1 MLANTKGG
9 YTVINKKLL
18 VAAALALTLSISSS
32 CTMINKPVTT
42 NNPIVESKVDEA
54 EENGV
59 MKEYENMLDDE
70 INIKEFI
77 SFVDKNIGLLSPEN
91 ATKLVVKLEELQKNY
106 FAQLEDKYYT
116 TKNQTILFEAFKPEF
131 NLENLKSEKM
141 ENAEVK
147 ALLKETE
154 ELGYKVETAEGLFFP
169 IIDYGFYEKYSAN
182 VTKDMKDYISIMA
195 MESEKVPAK
204 DAALV
209 ISWDELFE
217 RLLNQEKFLDEH
229 KDSVRFEEI
238 KELYKKYVTY
248 AIYGLNNTPLFD
260 YEDNKMDDEAKAAY
274 EKAIAKDSQF
284 SQTMKEYYE
293 LIKNNG
299 YKLTEEVKNYR
310 DEVIKSM
317 K

>member
-1 MLANTKGG
+1 M
-9 YTVINKKLL
+9 INKKLL

-116 TKNQTILFEAFKPEF
+116 TENQTILFEAFKPEF

-209 ISWDELFE
+209 ISWDEIFE
-217 RLLNQEKFLDEH
+217 RLLNQEKFLDVH

-274 EKAIAKDSQF
+274 EKVIAKDSQF

-310 DEVIKSM
+310 DEIIKSM

>member
-1 MLANTKGG
+1 M
-9 YTVINKKLL
+9 INKKLL

-116 TKNQTILFEAFKPEF
+116 TENQTILFEAFKPEF

-209 ISWDELFE
+209 ISWDEIFE
-217 RLLNQEKFLDEH
+217 RLLNQEKFLDVH

-310 DEVIKSM
+310 DEIIKSM

>member
-116 TKNQTILFEAFKPEF
+116 TENQTILFEAFKPEF

>member
-1 MLANTKGG
+1 M
-9 YTVINKKLL
+9 INKKLL

-116 TKNQTILFEAFKPEF
+116 TENQTILFEAFKPEF

-209 ISWDELFE
+209 ISWDEIFE

>member
-1 MLANTKGG
+1 M
-9 YTVINKKLL
+9 INKKLL

-116 TKNQTILFEAFKPEF
+116 TENQTILFEAFKPEF